1 MEAAE
6 PFMIGF
12 SGGVFYALGI
22 IVLIHKL
29 GWAEQME
36 QDRRERDNERSN

>member
-12 SGGVFYALGI
+12 SGGSLYVLGI
-22 IVLIHKL
+22 FVLIHKL
-29 GWAEQME
+29 GWDEQME
-36 QDRRERDNERSN
+36 EDRRRRDDERAN

>member
-6 PFMIGF
+6 PFIIGF
-12 SGGVFYALGI
+12 SGGGLYVLVIF
-22 IVLIHKL
+22 VLIHKL

-36 QDRRERDNERSN
+36 EDKRRRDDERAN